1 MIVVDTIFFVNER
14 NWENPSTFVRLSEAS
29 SFSVKLKC
37 LIELFELLCCLRW
50 KKSVLLVS
58 PVCFQKDK
66 NCFFSFYIN
75 GNDRQG
81 DRWGYGLGL
90 ECFYT
95 S

>member
-1 MIVVDTIFFVNER
+1 MFNWIIWVVM
-14 NWENPSTFVRLSEAS
+14 LSSIKEKCSFCS
-29 SFSVKLKC
+29 SFV
-37 LIELFELLCCLRW
+37 F
-50 KKSVLLVS
+50 
-58 PVCFQKDK
+58 PK
-66 NCFFSFYIN
+66 NQNSFFSFYIN

>member
-1 MIVVDTIFFVNER
+1 M
-14 NWENPSTFVRLSEAS
+14 LSWN
-29 SFSVKLKC
+29 VKLNYLSC
-37 LIELFELLCCLRW
+37 YVVFDE
-50 KKSVLLVS
+50 KSVLLVS
-58 PVCFQKDK
+58 SVCFQKDQ
-66 NCFFSFYIN
+66 NSFFSFYIN